1 MIVAALVV
9 AAALVPIT
17 FRYQN
22 AKIPP
27 IRQRAWRM
35 NDLQNIT
42 EPKAL
47 ERFGKPIVA
56 RDFQMTEGSF
66 IGPRIGLKHFVRV
79 DAPDYEARLR
89 EPGTVSMQFP
99 QFTTIRELVW
109 KLPDSYLTLWLFQP
123 RAEVDFRGDYAD
135 LRLPNSAPGVWAAL
149 DNYRVGL
156 DLVKPPASARP
167 TDKPPRT
174 LPVTGALPQRFG
186 SANQLDETS
195 AITAGIRAFS
205 GLGQFRRRIEA
216 R

>member
-1 MIVAALVV
+1 MVMVAALVV
-9 AAALVPIT
+9 VTALVPIT
-17 FRYQN
+17 FRYQS

-27 IRQRAWRM
+27 VRQRAWRM

-56 RDFQMTEGSF
+56 RDFQLTEGSF
-66 IGPRIGLKHFVRV
+66 IGPRIGLKHFIRA

-99 QFTTIRELVW
+99 QFTVIRELVW

-123 RAEVDFRGDYAD
+123 RAEVDFQGDYAD
-135 LRLPNSAPGVWAAL
+135 LRLPNSAPGVWAAV

-156 DLVKPPASARP
+156 DLVKPAA
-167 TDKPPRT
+167 
-174 LPVTGALPQRFG
+174 G
-186 SANQLDETS
+186 SKVPDADGK
-195 AITAGIRAFS
+195 AVPIK
-205 GLGQFRRRIEA
+205 
-216 R
+216 